1 MEKGGMNPP
10 ATQTA
15 GGIGPVLMTT
25 MNEQHSH
32 DDHDHDH
39 DRGHGHGHI
48 HPGAGGAGKK
58 GLLIALVIT
67 FVMMIA
73 EIIGGILS
81 NSLALLS
88 DAGHMFT
95 DTLAL
100 ALSYFAMQFAEMP
113 ATDKRTFGF
122 YRLEI
127 LAALLNG
134 IALVLI
140 SLYIVYE
147 AYLRILHPQQV
158 EGKLMLIVAIIGL
171 VANVLGARFLMKHHE
186 TSLNIRGAF
195 LHIIG
200 DAVSSVGVIIGGV
213 VIAYTGWYLI
223 DPLLS
228 ILIALG
234 IIIGSV
240 GLVTESVNILLES
253 VPSHI
258 NIAAV
263 EDAIAA
269 VPGVREAYHIHVWT
283 ITSGVHAL
291 SAHVIIDDQLV
302 SGSRS
307 VLDAVRSML
316 AERFRVLHSTIQLEC
331 QRCDEGGVCPL
342 PSDIRN
348 SR

>member
-1 MEKGGMNPP
+1 MTL
-10 ATQTA
+10 ATA
-15 GGIGPVLMTT
+15 
-25 MNEQHSH
+25 QHSH
-32 DDHDHDH
+32 DDHDHEH
-39 DRGHGHGHI
+39 EHGHDHGHVTA
-48 HPGAGGAGKK
+48 GAGGKK
-58 GLLIALVIT
+58 GLLIALFIT

-73 EIIGGILS
+73 EIIGGVLS

-100 ALSYFAMQFAEMP
+100 GLSFFAMKFAEMP
-113 ATDKRTFGF
+113 ATDRRTFGF

-134 IALVLI
+134 VTLVLI
-140 SLYIVYE
+140 SVYIVYE
-147 AYLRILHPQQV
+147 AYQRILNPPQVQ
-158 EGKLMLIVAIIGL
+158 GRLMLIVAIIGL
-171 VANVLGARFLMKHHE
+171 VANILGARFLVKHHD

-200 DAVSSVGVIIGGV
+200 DAVSSVGVIIGGI

-223 DPLLS
+223 DPILS
-228 ILIALG
+228 ILIAVG
-234 IIIGSV
+234 ITIGSV

-253 VPSHI
+253 VPAHV
-258 NIAAV
+258 NIATVA
-263 EDAIAA
+263 EAIAA
-269 VPGVREAYHIHVWT
+269 IPGVREAYHIHIWT

-302 SGSRS
+302 SDSRA
-307 VLDAVRSML
+307 VLDSVRSML

-331 QRCDEGGVCPL
+331 DRCDESGICSL
-342 PSDIRN
+342 PSDVRN
-348 SR
+348 NR

>member
-1 MEKGGMNPP
+1 MGQ
-10 ATQTA
+10 A
-15 GGIGPVLMTT
+15 
-25 MNEQHSH
+25 
-32 DDHDHDH
+32 
-39 DRGHGHGHI
+39 
-48 HPGAGGAGKK
+48 GAGKK
-58 GLLIALVIT
+58 GLLIALAIT
-67 FVMMIA
+67 LVMMVV
-73 EIIGGILS
+73 EIIGGIMS

-100 ALSYFAMQFAEMP
+100 ALSFFAMQFAEMP
-113 ATDKRTFGF
+113 ATEKRTFGF

-134 IALVLI
+134 ITLVLI
-140 SLYIVYE
+140 SLYIIYQ
-147 AYLRILHPQQV
+147 AYLRILHPPEV
-158 EGKLMLIVAIIGL
+158 EGKLMLVVAIIGL
-171 VANVLGARFLMKHHE
+171 IANLLGALFLMKHHE
-186 TSLNIRGAF
+186 TNLNIRGAF

-228 ILIALG
+228 ILIAVG

-253 VPSHI
+253 VPSHV
-258 NIAAV
+258 NIATVA
-263 EDAIAA
+263 DAIAA
-269 VPGVREAYHIHVWT
+269 VPGVREAYHIHIWT

-302 SGSRS
+302 SNSRS
-307 VLDAVRSML
+307 VLDAVRAML

-331 QRCDEGGVCPL
+331 NRCDDTGVCPL
-342 PSDIRN
+342 PSDIKN